1 MIEFLGNLKI
11 GEHPL
16 TRKTFSLKE
25 SSLKKRTIR
34 FFLKEICAHYEK
46 LSTKKVQITYNLI
59 CYFYR
64 KKKKSHISQKCNR
77 GQKLK

>member
-46 LSTKKVQITYNLI
+46 LSTKKVQITYNLL

-64 KKKKSHISQKCNR
+64 KKKSHISQKCNR

>member
-46 LSTKKVQITYNLI
+46 LSTKKVQITYNLL

-64 KKKKSHISQKCNR
+64 KKKDS
-77 GQKLK
+77 